1 MAFVQNLGAKIN
13 PYTSYL
19 PRGMQQSAQQQA
31 GRQFLGGLAAPF
43 LAAAG
48 PSRYPMPTVA
58 GLAGINPAIQSAQQT
73 QNVALQNAMNAQK
86 LQQLQMQQSMLKGLM
101 GPPPQA
107 QRQSVN
113 FAAPTQPLTIPPNI
127 PNQAAYNQFPGP
139 RMAAYNTAM
148 KQPIGTPYP
157 KAGVSAAVTGRPV
170 SPPGTNFMSAGIP
183 QDVMRRAMAFSM
195 LNMNPLATAEL
206 ERYKP
211 TTAARNA
218 ETLAAMPDE
227 IIGPN
232 GQKVPNPRKAAL
244 ARMVTPPRRVQDPIV
259 TSALNVNEPLRKQL
273 SADSLKAAKSI
284 QGLNRMEAIAKGVT
298 ENAFGTGESL
308 SGLRRFGAYLGV
320 EGMDEIVG
328 KTDLIKSINTKLTLD
343 LTGMLA
349 GQISNYELQLL
360 QSVPPGMR
368 NTKQGF
374 LVMVELH
381 RSAHKKQIELQDH
394 MSNWSATN
402 REKLGVPGAY
412 SRELNAKQVELSNR
426 RDAELEKRIE
436 ALKPQQ
442 EPI

>member
-86 LQQLQMQQSMLKGLM
+86 LQTLQMRQQMLKGLM

-107 QRQSVN
+107 PRPSAN
-113 FAAPTQPLTIPPNI
+113 FAAPTAPLTIPPQLANT
-127 PNQAAYNQFPGP
+127 PQLGP
-139 RMAAYNTAM
+139 SMTAFNTAM
-148 KQPIGTPYP
+148 QQRAATPMAR
-157 KAGVSAAVTGRPV
+157 AGVPAAVTGRPV

-183 QDVMRRAMAFSM
+183 QDAIRRAMVLSM
-195 LNMNPLATAEL
+195 LDMQPLATAEL
-206 ERYKP
+206 ERFKP
-211 TTAARNA
+211 TTQARNA
-218 ETLAAMPDE
+218 ETLAAMPDQ
-227 IIGPN
+227 IPN
-232 GQKVPNPRKAAL
+232 AQGQMVPNPQKAAL

-259 TSALNVNEPLRKQL
+259 TSALKVNEPLRIQL
-273 SADSLKAAKSI
+273 GKDSLKAAKSV
-284 QGLNRMEAIAKGVT
+284 QGLNRMEAIGKKLKGNV
-298 ENAFGTGESL
+298 FGTGDAL
-308 SGLRRFGAYLGV
+308 SGLRRVGAFLGV
-320 EGMDEIVG
+320 EGMDELVSA
-328 KTDLIKSINTKLTLD
+328 TDLIKSINTKLTLD

-368 NTKQGF
+368 NTKRGF
-374 LVMVELH
+374 LVMIELH
-381 RSAHKKQIELQDH
+381 RSAYSKQVELQDH
-394 MSNWSATN
+394 MSRWSATN

-426 RDAELEKRIE
+426 TDPELERRIAAFQPE
-436 ALKPQQ
+436 ETTL
-442 EPI
+442 